1 MIKTT
6 TRSTLATIL
15 LAGFAVANAAP
26 VELEYQGFVSGSK
39 NGTIFGPE
47 VGAQRS
53 VAAGQFLFDVKDDP
67 FNVLS
72 ETELQ
77 AFCIDVTEWLVTGQ
91 DVTYEFVAAESS
103 GYLSDNVLA
112 NIAWLYDNKSANL
125 GSALNDAAFQLSVW
139 EAVYDDSP
147 LSLLDGTNGG
157 SFWSNSFSGAQSIAE
172 SGLAD
177 LTAASPSASYTSS
190 MYDFFVLLP
199 SHPVDNQALI
209 VARPI
214 PEPSVIALLG
224 LGFAVFGFSR
234 TRRAGR

>member
-1 MIKTT
+1 MMKTI
-6 TRSTLATIL
+6 TRSILATVL

-26 VELEYQGFVSGSK
+26 IELEYQGFVSGSK

-47 VGAQRS
+47 IGAQRS

-67 FNVLS
+67 FDVLS

-91 DVTYEFVAAESS
+91 DVTYEFVAAGSS
-103 GYLSDNVLA
+103 GYLSDSQLA
-112 NIAWLYDNKSANL
+112 NISWLYDNKAANL
-125 GSALNDAAFQLSVW
+125 GTALNDAAFQLSVW
-139 EAVYDDSP
+139 EAVYDSSP
-147 LSLLDGTNGG
+147 LSLIDGTNGG
-157 SFWSNSFSGAQSIAE
+157 SFWSNSFSGAQGVAE
-172 SGLAD
+172 SWLGD
-177 LTAASPSASYTSS
+177 LTAASPSASYSS
-190 MYDFFVLLP
+190 STYEFFVLLP
-199 SHPVDNQALI
+199 SHPVDNQTLI

-234 TRRAGR
+234 TRRAAR